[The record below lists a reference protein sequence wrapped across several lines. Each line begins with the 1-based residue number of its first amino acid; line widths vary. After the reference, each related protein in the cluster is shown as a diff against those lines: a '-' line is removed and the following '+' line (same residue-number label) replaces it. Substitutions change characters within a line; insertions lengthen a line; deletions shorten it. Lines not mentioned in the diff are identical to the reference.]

1 MNNEKHGQG
10 TNTTKI
16 CADKS
21 AKIFLPKLSDQAQK
35 FGISMKKK
43 ASFCFCSPCLE
54 SIHKSFFS
62 LSQPTS
68 SFETILIKK
77 VKYYSFKTF
86 TRWNFENWKKQN
98 KNSIPNIKLKP
109 RLMICF
115 WFLIEGV
122 MPLLIYVLKPK
133 RIHTVILEYFNMK
146 MNKLFLI
153 LPSSLFRYSFGITF
167 ICIQDKNNFSNA
179 MMRFWGLH

>member
-1 MNNEKHGQG
+1 M
-10 TNTTKI
+10 
-16 CADKS
+16 C
-21 AKIFLPKLSDQAQK
+21 F
-35 FGISMKKK
+35 
-43 ASFCFCSPCLE
+43 SFVQMRFEECLE

-153 LPSSLFRYSFGITF
+153 LPSSLFRYSLAPKTKRIFQMLWCVFEMIQF
-167 ICIQDKNNFSNA
+167 IHFYPLFEALGRSLRHNLDKVILWHF
-179 MMRFWGLH
+179 